1 MAAAGAEGLLI
12 DVAGARSAS
21 AVKEHDQG
29 NQRYWKRTEKRQWV
43 LAYFIGNAILYASRA
58 AMPVCVPAI
67 AKEFSWDKT
76 VSGSVLS
83 VFFWGYAS
91 TQVLG
96 GYLSDRFGGEVI
108 SMVAAVGW
116 STITLLYPQLLYLF
130 SSHDTCIRFVILCR
144 ILHGACQGVAFPAES
159 SLVARN
165 VKTDR
170 TATYTIMHSGIKFG
184 ALLMGCFGSIVLV
197 HLGWHTVFYVTGV
210 VGLLWAAVMR
220 IFFVRRKNIVS
231 IKTLNG
237 SNDEEKKRPHMP
249 WRILCRKTAFLS
261 AIVAHVCNNNLFF
274 IMFSWMPTYFHETYP
289 DQKGW
294 IFNVVPWLV
303 SMPGSVLSGW
313 IADSLIRKGTNVT
326 LTRKMVEIVGMGGP
340 VVCLLLTDYTDSFVM
355 ALMAVSMGMFSQAFH
370 NSGVL
375 VIPQDIAPSFAGAV
389 FGVMNMLGAIPGV
402 VGVYLAGHI
411 LELTGSWAAV
421 FHLTAA
427 INTFGLLVFLVYG
440 SAERIV

>member
-144 ILHGACQGVAFPAES
+144 ILHGACQGV
-159 SLVARN
+159 
-165 VKTDR
+165 
-170 TATYTIMHSGIKFG
+170 
-184 ALLMGCFGSIVLV
+184 
-197 HLGWHTVFYVTGV
+197 
-210 VGLLWAAVMR
+210 
-220 IFFVRRKNIVS
+220 
-231 IKTLNG
+231 
-237 SNDEEKKRPHMP
+237 
-249 WRILCRKTAFLS
+249 
-261 AIVAHVCNNNLFF
+261 
-274 IMFSWMPTYFHETYP
+274 
-289 DQKGW
+289 
-294 IFNVVPWLV
+294 
-303 SMPGSVLSGW
+303 
-313 IADSLIRKGTNVT
+313 
-326 LTRKMVEIVGMGGP
+326 
-340 VVCLLLTDYTDSFVM
+340 
-355 ALMAVSMGMFSQAFH
+355 
-370 NSGVL
+370 
-375 VIPQDIAPSFAGAV
+375 
-389 FGVMNMLGAIPGV
+389 

>member
-29 NQRYWKRTEKRQWV
+29 SQRYWKRTEKRQWV

-159 SLVARN
+159 SLVAQN

-220 IFFVRRKNIVS
+220 IFFVSRRNIVS
-231 IKTLNG
+231 IKSLNG
-237 SNDEEKKRPHMP
+237 SNEEKKRPHMP

-340 VVCLLLTDYTDSFVM
+340 VVCLLLTDYTNSFVM